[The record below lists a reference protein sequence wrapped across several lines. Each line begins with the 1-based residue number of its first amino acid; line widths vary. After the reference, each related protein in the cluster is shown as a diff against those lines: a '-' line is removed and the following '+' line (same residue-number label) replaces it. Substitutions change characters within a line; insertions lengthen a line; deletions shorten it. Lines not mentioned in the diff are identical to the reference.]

1 MGALRIAI
9 VDDHPMICDGIAT
22 MLQSWPNGQVV
33 LKAMNGVEYANAVQA
48 IGHVDIA
55 LIDVCMPVRDGFST
69 LEWMR
74 TNQQRTLP
82 VMLTFD
88 PTPEV
93 VSKVVRL
100 GARGVL
106 GKNID
111 REELHLALDHVS
123 TTGYYMNAL
132 MTMHLH
138 GADTSSGL
146 VLEPPGR
153 DKVMSCLTKRE
164 LEVIEH
170 ICAHD
175 DPTYPMV
182 AERMGLSE
190 NTVHTHRARIFNKLG
205 VSNRLGLLRAAMN
218 WRLLKRSR
226 H

>member
-22 MLQSWPNGQVV
+22 MLHSWPNGQVV
-33 LKAMNGVEYANAVQA
+33 LKAMNGEEYANAVQD

-106 GKNID
+106 GKNIH
-111 REELHLALDHVS
+111 REELHTALDHVS
-123 TTGYYMNAL
+123 ATGYYMNEH
-132 MTMHLH
+132 MTMHLV
-138 GADTSSGL
+138 GAQPSADPEPEPQGRAK
-146 VLEPPGR
+146 VL
-153 DKVMSCLTKRE
+153 SCLTKRE
-164 LEVIEH
+164 LEVIEQ

-182 AERMGLSE
+182 AERMGLSK
-190 NTVHTHRARIFNKLG
+190 NTVHTYRARIFGKLG
-205 VSNRLGLLRAAMN
+205 VSNRQGLLRAALN
-218 WRLLKRSR
+218 WKLLKRYR

>member
-22 MLQSWPNGQVV
+22 MLHSWPNGQVV
-33 LKAMNGVEYANAVQA
+33 LKAMNGEEYVQA
-48 IGHVDIA
+48 VLEIGHVDIA

-74 TNQQRTLP
+74 THQQRTLP

-111 REELHLALDHVS
+111 REELHTALDHVS
-123 TTGYYMNAL
+123 ATGYYMNEH
-132 MTMHLH
+132 MTMHLV
-138 GADTSSGL
+138 GAQHSADQEPQGRAR
-146 VLEPPGR
+146 VL
-153 DKVMSCLTKRE
+153 SCLTQPE
-164 LEVIEH
+164 LEVIEQ
-170 ICAHD
+170 ICAPD
-175 DPTYPMV
+175 DPSYPMV
-182 AERMGLSE
+182 AERMGLSK
-190 NTVHTHRARIFNKLG
+190 NTVHTHRARIFGKLG
-205 VSNRLGLLRAAMN
+205 VSNRQGLLRAALN
-218 WRLLKRSR
+218 WKLLKRF
-226 H
+226 HH